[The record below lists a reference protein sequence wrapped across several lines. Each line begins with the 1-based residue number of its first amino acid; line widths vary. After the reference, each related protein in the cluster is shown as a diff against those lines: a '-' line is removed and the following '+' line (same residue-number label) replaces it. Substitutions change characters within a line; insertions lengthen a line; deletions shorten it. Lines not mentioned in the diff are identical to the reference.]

1 MGLAIGIAG
10 AFLVHGAAAA
20 KGITTLV
27 YMAQFASSVESTVQE
42 RLRAT
47 YDVNFEPPPEVST
60 PEEQPEEKQPEKT
73 PPKQE
78 APKDDKV
85 SDNPYDDPAPEA
97 AQAGKVLTADPDPD
111 APLDLTGD
119 GFVTGTGDHY
129 AGGTTA
135 SNGTSETAVRNPK
148 AKAGGQ
154 KGGTGDKPGPAVG
167 TGGGGKDLSRAAGL
181 VGGGNWNDCG
191 FPAAA
196 DMEQIDYAVVTI
208 AVTVDASGRAKNVS
222 VLSDPGYGFGAL
234 ARSCAFRKSYT
245 AGTDKAG
252 NPVAKTTPPIRVRF
266 TR

>member
-1 MGLAIGIAG
+1 MISSMDAPPGPHSPSSASRRGVRPDPFGRVLALGRHEVRVGLAIGIAG

-129 AGGTTA
+129 AERHHGFQRHQRDRRPQPEGQGRWPEGRHRRQTRPGRGHRRRRQGSFA
-135 SNGTSETAVRNPK
+135 SR
-148 AKAGGQ
+148 
-154 KGGTGDKPGPAVG
+154 GP
-167 TGGGGKDLSRAAGL
+167 R
-181 VGGGNWNDCG
+181 
-191 FPAAA
+191 
-196 DMEQIDYAVVTI
+196 
-208 AVTVDASGRAKNVS
+208 R
-222 VLSDPGYGFGAL
+222 
-234 ARSCAFRKSYT
+234 RR
-245 AGTDKAG
+245 
-252 NPVAKTTPPIRVRF
+252 
-266 TR
+266 